1 MEIGGD
7 LYGCAAALR
16 CRCALQAGLGQ
27 AFLLVARLQM
37 F

>member
-7 LYGCAAALR
+7 LCDCAAALR
-16 CRCALQAGLGQ
+16 CRCALQAGLDQ
-27 AFLLVARLQM
+27 AFLLVDRLQM